1 MTKAAA
7 LALVESST
15 YKGCW
20 SKDAEYAALA
30 ATSTWAEFMT
40 ILKKNSL
47 WMEDGNALAALKK
60 VYDAA

>member
-1 MTKAAA
+1 MTKAQA

-20 SKDAEYAALA
+20 TNDAEYPALA
-30 ATSTWAEFMT
+30 ATSTWAEFMA

-47 WMEDGNALAALKK
+47 WMEDGNALVALKK
-60 VYDAA
+60 VYDAP

>member
-20 SKDAEYAALA
+20 TNDAEYTALA

-47 WMEDGNALAALKK
+47 WMEDGNALVALKK